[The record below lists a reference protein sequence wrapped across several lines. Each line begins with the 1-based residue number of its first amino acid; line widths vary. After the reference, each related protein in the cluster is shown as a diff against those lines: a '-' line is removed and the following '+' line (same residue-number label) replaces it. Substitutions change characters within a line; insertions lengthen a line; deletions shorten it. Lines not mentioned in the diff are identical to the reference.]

1 MRKYTDINIG
11 DKETLSHTIT
21 KDDMNKFVEL
31 TGDDNKLHVDE
42 KFAGK
47 TQFKKPVVHGMLG
60 ASFISTIIGTKLP
73 GDGALWFSQSLEF
86 LLPVR
91 LGDQLMVVAEV
102 IKKND
107 KEQIIELKTE
117 IYNQN
122 KQVVTK
128 GIAKVKLIE
137 QQQEP
142 TVEAATDELKP
153 RVALVV
159 GGTGGIGKAA
169 CLQLG
174 LDGFHIVVHYNNNRE
189 SAERIKAEIELR
201 GGKAITVQANIL
213 KDQDIKEMISKSI
226 RAFEKIDVVVNCA
239 ATVIPNIKFQDL
251 EWEDYQKQLELN
263 IKSTFNIIK
272 EVVPGMLANQYGK
285 IINVGSLAVDKPNA
299 EWSHYI
305 TAKAALN
312 GFTKSLAFELAPKG
326 IRINMVTPGMVNTD
340 LTADIP
346 EKIKLLT
353 AAQTPLRRL
362 ALAKD
367 VANTISF
374 LASEKSDFLTGEN
387 IRLNGGQVMI

>member
-1 MRKYTDINIG
+1 MKKYNEINIG

-21 KDDMNKFVEL
+21 KDDMDKFVQL
-31 TGDDNKLHVDE
+31 TGDDNKLHVDAQ
-42 KFAGK
+42 FAGK

-73 GDGALWFSQSLEF
+73 GDGALWFSQTLEF

-91 LGDQLMVVAEV
+91 LGDQLTILAEV

-122 KQVVTK
+122 RQVVTK
-128 GIAKVKLIE
+128 GVAKVKVIE
-137 QQQEP
+137 QEP
-142 TVEAATDELKP
+142 EPILEPEKKDSQPLTAMVI
-153 RVALVV
+153 
-159 GGTGGIGKAA
+159 GGTGGIGKAV
-169 CLQLG
+169 CLQLAQ
-174 LDGFHIVVHYNNNRE
+174 DGFNVIIHYNRNGDI
-189 SAERIKAEIELR
+189 AENIKTEIEAHR
-201 GGKAITVQANIL
+201 GNAIILQADIY
-213 KDQDIKEMISKSI
+213 QEYDIKEMVSKSI
-226 RAFEKIDVVVNCA
+226 RAFGKIDVLVNCA

-251 EWEDYQKQLELN
+251 VWEDYQKQIELN
-263 IKSTFNIIK
+263 IKSTFTLIK
-272 EVVPGMLANQYGK
+272 EIVPLMLDNQYGK

-299 EWSHYI
+299 DWSHYI
-305 TAKAALN
+305 TAKAALV

-326 IRINMVTPGMVNTD
+326 IRINMVTPGMLSTE

-362 ALAKD
+362 AIAKD

-374 LASEKSDFLTGEN
+374 LASDKSDFLTGEN